1 MIRALP
7 HETTAFLEGLL
18 RRFPRSVRLR
28 LKWQHAKAREE
39 AIGARYRA
47 ALMARIREGLAE
59 ADMALLL
66 KVEALLEA
74 GR

>member
-7 HETTAFLEGLL
+7 HETTVFLEGLL

-28 LKWQHAKAREE
+28 LKWQHAKRREE
-39 AIGARYRA
+39 AIGARARA
-47 ALMARIREGLAE
+47 AVMARIKDGLAE
-59 ADMALLL
+59 ADMGLLE
-66 KVEALLEA
+66 KVAELLEA